1 MRLFYFDVTSNFGD
15 ALNPWLWPQ
24 LLGPRLAAE
33 PATLLVGI
41 GTILNQR
48 LPAAPAYRVFGSGCG
63 YGPLPAIGAHW
74 RFHAVRGPLTAQ
86 ALGLAPDRAVTD
98 AAYLLADVPLPAP
111 RAGPPIGFMP
121 HADAMPRIPWRRL
134 AGQLGLRYIDPFA
147 PVPEVLGAIR
157 GCECL
162 VTEAMHGAIVA
173 DLCRV
178 PWLPV
183 ATGGNVLAFKWRD
196 WLGAMELPYT
206 PRHLANLRRLTQH
219 RPGEN
224 ATAALLRRA
233 ANALWFS
240 AQRLP
245 LQRNLRTL
253 LRDLH
258 ARRATPCLSTDAVLR
273 HRTDLLRE
281 RLAELR
287 RDLAAA

>member
-1 MRLFYFDVTSNFGD
+1 MKLYYFDVTSNFGD

-24 LLGPRLAAE
+24 LLGPHLEAE
-33 PATLLVGI
+33 PATLFVGI

-48 LPAAPAYRVFGSGCG
+48 LPVAPSYRVFGSGCG

-111 RAGPPIGFMP
+111 RPGPPIGFMP
-121 HADAMPRIPWRRL
+121 HADAMHRIPWRRL
-134 AGQLGLRYIDPFA
+134 AERLGLRYIDPFA
-147 PVPEVLGAIR
+147 PVPEVLAAIR

-183 ATGGNVLAFKWRD
+183 ATGGNVLAFKWRY

-206 PRHLANLRRLTQH
+206 PRHLANLRRIAPH
-219 RPGEN
+219 RADEGAVP
-224 ATAALLRRA
+224 AFLRRA
-233 ANALWFS
+233 ANALWFC
-240 AQRLP
+240 AHRLP

-253 LRDLH
+253 LRDIH
-258 ARRATPCLSTDAVLR
+258 ARRAIPCLSSDAVLR
-273 HRTDLLRE
+273 HRTDLLRL
-281 RLAELR
+281 RLEELR
-287 RDLAAA
+287 CELAAG

>member
-1 MRLFYFDVTSNFGD
+1 MKLFYFDATSNFGD

-33 PATLLVGI
+33 PDTLLVGI
-41 GTILNQR
+41 GTVLNQR

-63 YGPLPAIGAHW
+63 YGPPPALGAHW

-86 ALGLAPDRAVTD
+86 ALGLAPDRAVAD

-111 RAGPPIGFMP
+111 RPGPPIGFMP
-121 HADAMPRIPWRRL
+121 HADAMPRIPWRHL
-134 AGQLGLRYIDPFA
+134 AEHFGLRYIDPFA
-147 PVPEVLGAIR
+147 PVPEVIAAIR

-196 WLGAMELPYT
+196 WLGAMELPYS
-206 PRHLANLRRLTQH
+206 PRGLANLRRFTQH
-219 RPGEN
+219 RPGEG
-224 ATAALLRRA
+224 AAAAGLRRA
-233 ANALWFS
+233 ANALWLS
-240 AQRLP
+240 AQSVP
-245 LQRNLRTL
+245 LRHNLKTL
-253 LRDLH
+253 LRDFH
-258 ARRATPCLSTDAVLR
+258 ARRAIPSLSTEVVLH
-273 HRTDLLRE
+273 HRTDLLRL
-281 RLAELR
+281 RLEELR
-287 RDLAAA
+287 RELAAD

>member
-1 MRLFYFDVTSNFGD
+1 MRLFYFDARPNFGD

-24 LLGPRLAAE
+24 LLGPCLAAE
-33 PATLLVGI
+33 PATLFVGI

-48 LPAAPAYRVFGSGCG
+48 IPAAPAYRVFGSGCG
-63 YGPLPAIGAHW
+63 YGTLPAIGAHW
-74 RFHAVRGPLTAQ
+74 HFHAVRGPLTAR

-111 RAGPPIGFMP
+111 RPGSAIGFMP
-121 HADAMPRIPWRRL
+121 HADAMPRIPWSRL

-147 PVPEVLGAIR
+147 PVPEVIAAIR

-183 ATGGNVLAFKWRD
+183 ATGGNVLAFKWHD
-196 WLGAMELPYT
+196 WLGAMELPYE
-206 PRHLANLRRLTQH
+206 PRHLANLRRLTRH
-219 RPGEN
+219 RSGEG
-224 ATAALLRRA
+224 AVPAFFRRA
-233 ANALWFS
+233 VNALWLS
-240 AQRLP
+240 AQSVP
-245 LQRNLRTL
+245 LRRNFRAL

-258 ARRATPCLSTDAVLR
+258 ARRAIPCLSTDAVLS

-287 RDLAAA
+287 RDLAAG